1 MAAPTVERRL
11 VITGLSTPDGKHQVI
26 TYSAGDPEGFT
37 RWIPADDLDSEV
49 QRMESSGYSVE
60 DRRVAPSELSA
71 RLKAASDALGGTRP
85 LADAM
90 GVRVSAVRYAI
101 TNPEDT
107 AGTTAR
113 EFDRLLHD
121 LAGPP
126 APAAAPEEVLQGVTS
141 DTPAPEFAQ
150 QEASTRPI
158 PVAAVRTD
166 GGTQVRVGL
175 CQETV
180 DEYADAMRAGAA
192 FPPILV
198 YHDGTE
204 FWLSDGFHRLMAVV
218 ATGQTEIL
226 ADVRPGAR
234 RDAIREGICAN
245 SLHGLRLSRADKRHA
260 VEMVLADPDW
270 RRRSDRSIAEVLLRR
285 AVSHTH
291 VAHVRR
297 ELFPEEPGPALPLAE
312 QSGNVATPA
321 ASDAASGSAASE
333 AAQAPPAPLNAAL
346 PSGPPASTS
355 YPSERPAAP
364 KRPRGTAIAAPDPDD
379 KTPTLSVR
387 HFAKA
392 CLAAIQTYARTAAGE
407 NLGKTQ
413 QAMEDIIAQHIQDAL
428 EAAAHAPLSRLEEV
442 NNLSI
447 RGDTI
452 RGLEEPTR

>member
-180 DEYADAMRAGAA
+180 DEYADAMLAARA
-192 FPPILV
+192 
-198 YHDGTE
+198 
-204 FWLSDGFHRLMAVV
+204 
-218 ATGQTEIL
+218 
-226 ADVRPGAR
+226 
-234 RDAIREGICAN
+234 
-245 SLHGLRLSRADKRHA
+245 K
-260 VEMVLADPDW
+260 
-270 RRRSDRSIAEVLLRR
+270 
-285 AVSHTH
+285 
-291 VAHVRR
+291 
-297 ELFPEEPGPALPLAE
+297 
-312 QSGNVATPA
+312 
-321 ASDAASGSAASE
+321 
-333 AAQAPPAPLNAAL
+333 PAP
-346 PSGPPASTS
+346 
-355 YPSERPAAP
+355 AP
-364 KRPRGTAIAAPDPDD
+364 EGGT
-379 KTPTLSVR
+379 T
-387 HFAKA
+387 
-392 CLAAIQTYARTAAGE
+392 
-407 NLGKTQ
+407 
-413 QAMEDIIAQHIQDAL
+413 
-428 EAAAHAPLSRLEEV
+428 
-442 NNLSI
+442 
-447 RGDTI
+447 
-452 RGLEEPTR
+452 